1 MLLQQH
7 NIARRASCSTFTR
20 AQRVGCCA
28 TAVFGLM
35 LASVMFYDVSAGTQ
49 KISAGY
55 VSLDFS
61 SIIAASQSAVILAPF
76 NYVVNVIYR

>member
-1 MLLQQH
+1 
-7 NIARRASCSTFTR
+7 
-20 AQRVGCCA
+20 
-28 TAVFGLM
+28 M
-35 LASVMFYDVSAGTQ
+35 LASVMFYDVSTGTQ